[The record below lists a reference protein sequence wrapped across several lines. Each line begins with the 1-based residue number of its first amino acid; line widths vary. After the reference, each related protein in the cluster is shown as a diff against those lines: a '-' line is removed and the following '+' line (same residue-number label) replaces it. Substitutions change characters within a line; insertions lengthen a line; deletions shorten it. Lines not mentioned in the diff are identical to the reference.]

1 MKVGK
6 IGQFNRIVIKVGSA
20 LLLDNNEEFNR
31 DWLNNLSNEIE
42 QLHNRRTEILI
53 VSSGAVA
60 IGSTYLRKKRSHMNL
75 NEMQAAAAMGQA
87 QLVMEWQ
94 DSFKSSGINTAQILL
109 TRSDTENKKRFL
121 NSKDTLLTL
130 IKYDVIPIINEND
143 TVATEEL
150 RYGDNDRLAARVAQ
164 MTSADLLIL
173 LSDVDG
179 MYTSNPKTNQTA
191 KHIPV
196 IDNLNEEIFSMAD
209 IADSNYGSGGM
220 ITKLKAAKIATSAGC
235 ATIVTDG
242 LKKTP
247 LTSLIE
253 GGKCTYFPAR
263 SNSKS
268 SRKQW
273 LSGYLDTSGS
283 FKIDDGAKVA
293 LEKGGSLLPVGLT
306 EIEGTFERGDVV
318 TIIDANNTELGKGMT
333 AYSSVE
339 AKQIIGCQSD
349 SIKDKLGYKNSS
361 EIVHRDDMVLN
372 EFSK

>member
-31 DWLNNLSNEIE
+31 GWLNNLSNEIE

-268 SRKQW
+268 PRKQW

-361 EIVHRDDMVLN
+361 EIVHRDDMALN
-372 EFSK
+372 DV